1 MGRLPSFTYATDGVP
16 GSMKL
21 KVQGKL
27 YGLAGALLAFLV
39 LVGVLAISGLA
50 SVDRLGGSMYGDRV
64 LPLVQIGEA
73 RSQLGDID
81 SYVQR
86 EITRPQGDRYAAMSD
101 QSAAAVSRQIKA
113 YEATF
118 LVPAE
123 KRGLAAYHPHWAAY
137 RRAFHQV
144 LAAARR
150 GDTATATDL
159 YFAKAAPLYGA
170 VDGDLA
176 GLAHVNQHEA
186 RQLGGHIT
194 SQYHSSRNLT
204 LAALVLALLVGAGI
218 AFLVAR
224 GIKTGVAR
232 LLSRFRSLDEQDLS
246 ALSSGLGTVARGD
259 LTFAVEPVTEPI
271 GRYGSD
277 EIGELSAT
285 FDAMLEKVHTGL
297 ESYNAMRAELS
308 VVMAQVASGA
318 GTVSSASQ
326 QMASTSDEAG
336 RAVGE
341 IAHAVTDV
349 AHGAERQVRMVES
362 TREAV
367 LEAARAAGA
376 SAESARSTASAA
388 AEARDAARNG
398 VDAAVSATNAI
409 RELAASSAQV
419 DAAIRD
425 LSERSER
432 IGGIVTTIT
441 GIAEQTNL
449 LALNA
454 AIEAARAGEQG
465 RGFAVVAEEVRKLA
479 EESQDAAGQISG
491 LIAEMQSQTQQVV
504 GVVAEGARRTEDGVA
519 TVEQTRE
526 AFEHIGAVVDQ
537 VSERVAEIVTGVE
550 QIAAEAQ
557 RAQGDITEVAAVAEQ
572 SSASAEEVSAST
584 EQTSASAQEIAASA
598 QSLAGTAEEL
608 DALVRRFKV
617 VA

>member
-1 MGRLPSFTYATDGVP
+1 
-16 GSMKL
+16 MKL

-27 YGLAGALLAFLV
+27 YGLAASLLAFLV
-39 LVGVLAISGLA
+39 LVGVVAISGLA
-50 SVDRLGGSMYGDRV
+50 SVDRLGASMYGDRV
-64 LPLVQIGEA
+64 VPLVQIGEA

-81 SYVQR
+81 SYIQR
-86 EITRPQGDRYAAMSD
+86 EISRPQGNRYTVMSD
-101 QSAAAVSRQIKA
+101 QSAAAVNRQIKA

-118 LVPAE
+118 LVAAE
-123 KRGLAAYHPHWAAY
+123 RRRLAAYHPRWTAY
-137 RRAFHQV
+137 QRAYHQV
-144 LAAARR
+144 LAAAQR
-150 GDTATATDL
+150 GDRATATDL
-159 YFAKAAPLYGA
+159 YFAKAAPLYAA

-176 GLAHVNQHEA
+176 GLAHVNQEEA
-186 RQLGGHIT
+186 QRLGAHIT
-194 SQYHSSRNLT
+194 GQYHASRRLT
-204 LAALVLALLVGAGI
+204 LIALVLALIVGAGI

-232 LLSRFRSLDEQDLS
+232 LLARFRSLDEQDLS
-246 ALSSGLGTVARGD
+246 ALSTGLGTVAQGD
-259 LTFAVEPVTEPI
+259 LTLAVAPATEPI

-285 FDAMLEKVHTGL
+285 FDAMLEKVHAGL

-308 VVMAQVASGA
+308 AVMSEVASGA

-341 IAHAVTDV
+341 IASAVTDV

-376 SAESARSTASAA
+376 SAESARSTAAA
-388 AEARDAARNG
+388 AGEAREAARSG
-398 VDAAVSATNAI
+398 VQAAVTATTAI
-409 RELAASSAQV
+409 RELAASSAQI

-432 IGGIVTTIT
+432 IGGIVDTIT

-454 AIEAARAGEQG
+454 AIEAARAGDQG

-491 LIAEMQSQTQQVV
+491 LIAEMQSQTHQVV
-504 GVVAEGARRTEDGVA
+504 GVVAEGARRTEEGVA

-526 AFEHIGAVVDQ
+526 AFEHIGSVVDE
-537 VSERVAEIVTGVE
+537 VSERVADIATAIG
-550 QIAAEAQ
+550 QIAAEAE
-557 RAQGDITEVAAVAEQ
+557 RAQGDITEVAAVAEE

-617 VA
+617 SA

>member
-1 MGRLPSFTYATDGVP
+1 
-16 GSMKL
+16 MKL

-27 YGLAGALLAFLV
+27 YGLAGTLLAFLV
-39 LVGVLAISGLA
+39 LVGAVSISGLG
-50 SVDRLGGSMYGDRV
+50 SVDRLGASMYGDRV
-64 LPLVQIGEA
+64 VPLVQIGEA

-81 SYVQR
+81 SYIQR
-86 EITRPQGDRYAAMSD
+86 DITRAHGAKYTRMSNS
-101 QSAAAVSRQIKA
+101 SAAAVDRQVKA

-123 KRGLAAYHPHWAAY
+123 KRGLASFHPHWTAYKTAY
-137 RRAFHQV
+137 RQV
-144 LAAARR
+144 LQAAGR
-150 GDTATATDL
+150 GDTATAADI
-159 YFAKAAPLYGA
+159 YFAKAAPLYAA

-176 GLAHVNQHEA
+176 HLAQINQHEA
-186 RQLGGHIT
+186 QALGDNIT
-194 SQYHSSRNLT
+194 GQYHSSRRLT
-204 LAALVLALLVGAGI
+204 LIALLVALALGAGA

-224 GIKTGVAR
+224 GIKSGVAQ
-232 LLSRFRSLDEQDLS
+232 LLARFRSLDEHDLS
-246 ALSSGLGTVARGD
+246 ALSAGLGAVAQGD
-259 LTFAVEPVTEPI
+259 LTLPVTPVTEPI
-271 GRYGSD
+271 ARYGSD
-277 EIGELSAT
+277 EIGDLSRT
-285 FDAMLEKVHTGL
+285 FDAMLDKVHGGL

-308 VVMAQVASGA
+308 TVMTDVATGA

-341 IAHAVTDV
+341 IASAVTDV
-349 AHGAERQVRMVES
+349 AHGAERQVRMVEA
-362 TREAV
+362 TRTAV

-376 SAESARSTASAA
+376 SAETARSTVAA
-388 AEARDAARNG
+388 AGEAREAARSG
-398 VDAAVSATNAI
+398 VAAAAGATEAI

-419 DAAIRD
+419 SAAIQE

-465 RGFAVVAEEVRKLA
+465 KGFAVVAEEVRKLA

-491 LIAEMQSQTQQVV
+491 LIAEMQNQTHQVV
-504 GVVAEGARRTEDGVA
+504 GVVAEGTRRTEDGVA

-526 AFEHIGAVVDQ
+526 AFEHIGLVVEQ
-537 VSERVAEIVTGVE
+537 MTERVGEIAVAVE

-557 RAQGDITEVAAVAEQ
+557 RAEGDITEVAAVAEE
-572 SSASAEEVSAST
+572 SSASAEQVSAST
-584 EQTSASAQEIAASA
+584 QETSASAQEIAASA
-598 QSLAGTAEEL
+598 QALAGTAEEL

-617 VA
+617 QA